1 MPWTKK
7 DYPPAMKNLPV
18 RVRNKAV
25 EIANAILEEGKLD
38 EGAIIAIAISKAKE
52 TVDSGIKKIEKDS
65 KDKWWFVMQI

>member
-18 RVRNKAV
+18 KVRNKAI

-38 EGAIIAIAISKAKE
+38 EGAAIATGISKAKDA
-52 TVDSGIKKIEKDS
+52 VA
-65 KDKWWFVMQI
+65 